1 MCVLSFD
8 TYFSKGNNIWKQD
21 DLIYLYLLTL
31 SLDAV
36 SVIEKQEE
44 KGRKM
49 LTYGARYWFM
59 FPEISP

>member
-31 SLDAV
+31 SLDVV

-44 KGRKM
+44 KVRTM
-49 LTYGARYWFM
+49 LTYGA
-59 FPEISP
+59 